1 MQLQAP
7 LFPDFSP
14 LIAKDCIKDFSKL
27 KGPVDYCIFIKF
39 PAGPQAISK
48 CQSLGAKLILDLV
61 DARDWQKTALYQSM
75 DFVIASTSY
84 QRRDILMNLKWV
96 HIAKFL

>member
-14 LIAKDCIKDFSKL
+14 VVTKDCIKDFAKL
-27 KGPVDYCIFIKF
+27 KDPVDYCIFIKF
-39 PAGPQAISK
+39 SPEPQAIAK

-61 DARDWQKTALYQSM
+61 DAKDWQKTALYQSM

-84 QRRDILMNLKWV
+84 QRSDILMTLNWV
-96 HIAKFL
+96 HIVKFL